1 MTAKPIE
8 YPVTLTNKDWQKKKG
23 LLAKGAGETG
33 VGEHMDKLQAEF
45 KKINWGAYNAKLVC
59 DRANG
64 VFTPG
69 QAAIKL
75 KEAGA
80 AFVKDVSPARAAA
93 QKLRDVAQKTA
104 DEWKKNK
111 LIPSSSQKHAVLVAQ
126 EADTLFMSLKDN
138 SIFMTE
144 VIKDFTDEKN
154 RLQRNVDLAIKG
166 LTGNFVD
173 LQKYA
178 KEVLATPTVASYRGD
193 ATKGFHQKVR
203 GTAAALKAL
212 SDHEAY
218 KKAEPTWKTYA
229 SDGFPPKED
238 GQVKAK
244 VMTVLKS
251 LQELM
256 AIKV

>member
-1 MTAKPIE
+1 MTAKPIV
-8 YPVTLTNKDWQKKKG
+8 YSATLTNKDWQKKKG
-23 LLAKGAGETG
+23 LLAKGGGETG
-33 VGEHMDKLQAEF
+33 VGEHMDKLEALF
-45 KKINWGAYNAKLVC
+45 KKIDWNAYNAKLVC

-69 QAAIKL
+69 QAAVKL

-80 AFVKDVSPARAAA
+80 AFIKEMAPIRVAA
-93 QKLRDVAQKTA
+93 QKLRDVAQKTS

-111 LIPSSSQKHAVLVAQ
+111 LIPSSSTKHAALVAQ
-126 EADTLFMSLKDN
+126 EADLLFMGLKDN
-138 SIFMTE
+138 GAFSSEMVT
-144 VIKDFTDEKN
+144 DFEAEKA

-166 LTGNFVD
+166 LTGNFTD

-178 KEVLATPTVASYRGD
+178 KEVLATPTVASYRGE

-218 KKAEPTWKTYA
+218 KKIEPTWKTYA

-238 GQVKAK
+238 GQVKVK
-244 VMTVLKS
+244 VLTVLKS